1 MRNVHTRDCFKLKKK
16 RRRKKKKKKKK
27 KKKIKCGSCG
37 KGNRQSV
44 RFCVQCGSPMR

>member
-27 KKKIKCGSCG
+27 KKARLGAESFE
-37 KGNRQSV
+37 RST
-44 RFCVQCGSPMR
+44 F